1 MPVYNEENVVAK
13 SIKRLLET
21 KIDGVT
27 IELIVVND
35 GSKDKT
41 AEVLSKIRDRR
52 VVVINHKMNLGKGA
66 AVRTALSKMT
76 GDFAVIQDAD
86 LEYDPADLNL
96 LLAPILD
103 GRADVVYGSRFVG
116 SGPHRVHFFWHMV
129 ANQFLT
135 FLSNALTN
143 INLTDMETG
152 YKAFTK
158 HVAKKLELHEN
169 RFGFDPEITA
179 KMARIGCRFYEVGIS
194 YAGRSYEEGKKINWK
209 DGLTAVRCIFRYN
222 LFD

>member
-13 SIKRLLET
+13 SIKRLLST

-27 IELIVVND
+27 IELIAVND

-41 AEVLSKIRDRR
+41 AIELSKVRDKR
-52 VVVINHKMNLGKGA
+52 VVVLNHKVNQGKGA
-66 AVRTALSKMT
+66 AVKTALSKMT

-86 LEYDPADLNL
+86 LEYDPVDLNL
-96 LLAPILD
+96 VLAPILD

-158 HVAKKLELHEN
+158 EVAEKLVLEEN

-179 KMARIGCRFYEVGIS
+179 KMAKMGSRFYEVGIS

-209 DGLTAVRCIFRYN
+209 DGFRSVWCILKYN
-222 LFD
+222 LP